1 MEELKG
7 GKKNICIGL
16 LAHVDAGKTTL
27 SEEMLHR
34 TGVLEQAGRVDKGN
48 AFLDTYELE
57 KSRGITIFSKQ
68 AVFEWN
74 ERKNNRCPECKGIYT
89 VIRFANPSDEEY
101 LDRVSMRF
109 SE

>member
-1 MEELKG
+1 MPIVTPETATIPSDLEL
-7 GKKNICIGL
+7 ISL
-16 LAHVDAGKTTL
+16 
-27 SEEMLHR
+27 
-34 TGVLEQAGRVDKGN
+34 
-48 AFLDTYELE
+48 
-57 KSRGITIFSKQ
+57 
-68 AVFEWN
+68 FEWN

>member
-57 KSRGITIFSKQ
+57 KSRGITIFPSRQCLNGMKYNLLCWILRDMWIFLQ
-68 AVFEWN
+68 KWSGHC
-74 ERKNNRCPECKGIYT
+74 RCWTMG
-89 VIRFANPSDEEY
+89 FW
-101 LDRVSMRF
+101 
-109 SE
+109 

>member
-1 MEELKG
+1 METR
-7 GKKNICIGL
+7 
-16 LAHVDAGKTTL
+16 TTL
-27 SEEMLHR
+27 CQCTRCAS
-34 TGVLEQAGRVDKGN
+34 
-48 AFLDTYELE
+48 
-57 KSRGITIFSKQ
+57 
-68 AVFEWN
+68 VFEWN

>member
-1 MEELKG
+1 MGYHVPGLKAG
-7 GKKNICIGL
+7 IC
-16 LAHVDAGKTTL
+16 L
-27 SEEMLHR
+27 SVV
-34 TGVLEQAGRVDKGN
+34 GA
-48 AFLDTYELE
+48 
-57 KSRGITIFSKQ
+57 
-68 AVFEWN
+68 AVWAAIWWN